1 MEKSRWRLRV
11 DSWHLAVAILLVL
24 LGLSCCNRDKV
35 RKPEVFLKEQ
45 QMIDVMTD
53 AYLIE
58 AKLNLMKSEGTDVS
72 QLQEDYYDQ
81 LFEHYGITDSLFEQ
95 NMYYYTYHP
104 DVLERVMDSVNKRLL
119 KVQ

>member
-1 MEKSRWRLRV
+1 MMKKSRWQLRV
-11 DSWHLAVAILLVL
+11 DSWQLAVAILLVL
-24 LGLSCCNRDKV
+24 LGLSCCNWNKV
-35 RKPEVFLKEQ
+35 KKPEVFLEEQ
-45 QMIDVMTD
+45 QMIDVLTD

-58 AKLNLMKSEGTDVS
+58 AQLNFIKSEGTEIS
-72 QLQEDYYDQ
+72 QMQEDYYNQ

-119 KVQ
+119 Q